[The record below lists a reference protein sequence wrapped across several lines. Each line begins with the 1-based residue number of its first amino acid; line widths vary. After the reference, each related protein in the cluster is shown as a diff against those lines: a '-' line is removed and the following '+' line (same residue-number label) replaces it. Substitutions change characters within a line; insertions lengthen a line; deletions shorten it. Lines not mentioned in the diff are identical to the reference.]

1 MVEDIGYLGDMS
13 VYQVLLDSG
22 KRLRVTQTNTV
33 RGNPDAITWDEQVY
47 LHLGRQLRLG
57 ADGMSSFDTEVPPP
71 QRRRA
76 WTGVER
82 TLAAMGLSG
91 KALVIAAPAI
101 WLTVFFLIPLAVVF
115 GISLTVK
122 QFGRPPYTPLLTN
135 EDGTVQ
141 LTLHLNNYLRLFTD
155 SLYVAAYLNSIK
167 IALISTI
174 IALLIGYPMAYA
186 IARAPDQWRNILL
199 MLVILPFWTSFLLR
213 VYALSGFMRGNGVIN
228 NFLGLFGIEPLV
240 MMQTD
245 FAVYVGIV
253 YTYLPFMILPL
264 YTNLVKLDGALLE
277 ASADLGARP
286 TRTFLTITLP
296 LSMPGIIA
304 GSMLVFIPAIGEF
317 VIPSLLGG
325 PGTLMIGRVLWDEF
339 FANTNWPR
347 AAAVAVAML
356 IVVVVPIM
364 LLQRAQDA
372 VQDKERAR

>member
-1 MVEDIGYLGDMS
+1 
-13 VYQVLLDSG
+13 
-22 KRLRVTQTNTV
+22 
-33 RGNPDAITWDEQVY
+33 
-47 LHLGRQLRLG
+47 
-57 ADGMSSFDTEVPPP
+57 MSSFDAHSPPP
-71 QRRRA
+71 RPRV
-76 WTGVER
+76 WSGVER
-82 TLAAMGLSG
+82 ALAAVGLSG

-101 WLTVFFLIPLAVVF
+101 WLAVFFLVPLAVVF

-141 LTLHLNNYLRLFTD
+141 LTLHLSNYLRLFSD
-155 SLYVAAYLNSIK
+155 SLYVAAYLSSIK
-167 IALISTI
+167 IAFTSTL
-174 IALLIGYPMAYA
+174 IALCIGYPMAYA

-228 NFLGLFGIEPLV
+228 QFLGLFGIPPVV

-253 YTYLPFMILPL
+253 YPYLPFMILPL

-286 TRTFLTITLP
+286 VRSFLSITLP

-304 GSMLVFIPAIGEF
+304 GCMLVFIPAIGEF
-317 VIPSLLGG
+317 VIPALLGG
-325 PGTLMIGRVLWDEF
+325 PSTLMIGRVLWDEF

-347 AAAVAVAML
+347 AAAVAIAML
-356 IVVVVPIM
+356 VAVVVPVM

-372 VQDKERAR
+372 MQDKERGV